1 MLWGTGDWAKRE
13 TRAEMSNPISDSDDH
28 APGGPGE
35 AGGGS
40 RPEGG
45 PSASPGGPSEPG
57 DSGSRRPPPPPDP
70 PLLYPRPPF
79 PWARLFYAIGFSFV
93 AWAVF
98 WVIVAL
104 LAPLHYITIAITGR
118 ANEELQSMS
127 QRAVHYLFELLGFI
141 AGARDEKPFPLGPF
155 PRT

>member
-1 MLWGTGDWAKRE
+1 MSSGIHDSGPSGTEGA
-13 TRAEMSNPISDSDDH
+13 AN
-28 APGGPGE
+28 AGGPFETG
-35 AGGGS
+35 AGQQ
-40 RPEGG
+40 
-45 PSASPGGPSEPG
+45 A
-57 DSGSRRPPPPPDP
+57 PPPPPP
-70 PLLYPRPPF
+70 FTRPSF

-118 ANEELQSMS
+118 PNEELQLMS
-127 QRAVHYLFELLGFI
+127 LRAVHYLFELLGFI

-155 PRT
+155 PKD